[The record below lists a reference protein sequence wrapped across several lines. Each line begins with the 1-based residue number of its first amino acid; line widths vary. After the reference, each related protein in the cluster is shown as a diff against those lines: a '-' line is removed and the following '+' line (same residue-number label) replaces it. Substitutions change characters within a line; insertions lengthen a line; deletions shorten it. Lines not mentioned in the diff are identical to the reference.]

1 MRHDENAGSEATL
14 TQKSQLDILSAQRTA
29 MVKTQ
34 LRDRGIRDES
44 VLNAMER
51 VPREE
56 FVADQY
62 RSQAYKDHPL
72 PIGEGQT
79 ISQPYIV
86 AAMLEAL
93 SLRRADK
100 VLEIGTGTGYQTA
113 LLAEIAD
120 KVYSMERHSSLAGT
134 AQTILGS
141 LGYSNVTVVVG
152 DGSAGLPQFAPFD
165 AIIVAAA
172 APNVPQPL
180 FAQLI
185 EGGRMVVPVGAVAS
199 QELQLVTKRDGKPI
213 VTSMEGC
220 RFVPLIGAHGYS
232 VFP

>member
-1 MRHDENAGSEATL
+1 
-14 TQKSQLDILSAQRTA
+14 

-34 LRDRGIRDES
+34 LRDRGIRDEA
-44 VLNAMER
+44 VLNAMAR

-56 FVADQY
+56 FVAEEY
-62 RSQAYKDHPL
+62 RSQAYEDHPL

-86 AAMLEAL
+86 AVMLEAL
-93 SLRRADK
+93 SFCHADK

-120 KVYSMERHSSLAGT
+120 EVYSMERHGSLARE
-134 AQTILGS
+134 AESILAR
-141 LGYSNVTVVVG
+141 LGYNNVTVVVG

-180 FAQLI
+180 FAQVV
-185 EGGRMVVPVGAVAS
+185 EGGRMVVPVGSVAS
-199 QELQLVTKRDGKPI
+199 QELQLVTKREGKPI

>member
-1 MRHDENAGSEATL
+1 
-14 TQKSQLDILSAQRTA
+14 

-34 LRDRGIRDES
+34 LRDRGIRDEL
-44 VLNAMER
+44 VTNAMAR

-56 FVADQY
+56 FVAEEY
-62 RSQAYKDHPL
+62 RSQAYEDHPL

-120 KVYSMERHSSLAGT
+120 KVYSMERHGSLART
-134 AQTILGS
+134 AETILGG
-141 LGYSNVTVVVG
+141 LGYSNVTLVVG
-152 DGSAGLPQFAPFD
+152 DGSAGIPQFAPFD

-185 EGGRMVVPVGAVAS
+185 EGGRMVIPVGSVAS